1 LLVSPIGGRPTS
13 AFWGHNRIIL
23 DAGLDTMVPGPGAP
37 EQLDDPLTRIADA
50 VREAVPGAAGDEL
63 TARIAAIVA
72 GLVPRDLDQISVENA
87 ELQHELELL
96 QSVDGLTGLRNR
108 QCFFDDLRR
117 EFAAARRYDSPLSLI
132 LLDVEGL
139 RSVNETRGYDA
150 GDRLLLALAELLMT
164 RLRVTDIAARIGDDD
179 FAVILPRTPEEGAE
193 RLAERIADAL
203 GDWVS
208 IGIGAA
214 EPSVGS
220 GAELLDRADRDLAAH
235 KLGRTQPPAA

>member
-1 LLVSPIGGRPTS
+1 MDASFDAVLSGAGGPLP
-13 AFWGHNRIIL
+13 G
-23 DAGLDTMVPGPGAP
+23 DAAP
-37 EQLDDPLTRIADA
+37 LDDPLRRITDA
-50 VREAVPGAAGDEL
+50 VREAVPGPAGDDL
-63 TARIAAIVA
+63 LARISAILA
-72 GLVPRDLDQISVENA
+72 GLVPSDLEQIAVENA
-87 ELQHELELL
+87 QLQHELELM

-108 QCFFDDLRR
+108 QRFFEDLRR

-132 LLDVEGL
+132 LLDVDGL

-179 FAVILPRTPEEGAE
+179 FAVILPRTPREGAE

-203 GDWVS
+203 GDWVT

-214 EPSVGS
+214 VASVTS
-220 GAELLDRADRDLAAH
+220 GAELLERADRELASR
-235 KLGRTQPPAA
+235 KLARTQPPAA

>member
-1 LLVSPIGGRPTS
+1 MDP
-13 AFWGHNRIIL
+13 
-23 DAGLDTMVPGPGAP
+23 GLDTMNPSSDAS
-37 EQLDDPLTRIADA
+37 EQLDVPLARIADA
-50 VREAVPGAAGDEL
+50 VRAAVPGAAADEL
-63 TARIAAIVA
+63 TAQIAAIVT
-72 GLVPRDLDQISVENA
+72 GLVPRDLAQIAVENA
-87 ELQHELELL
+87 ELQHELELM

-108 QCFFDDLRR
+108 QRFFDDLRR
-117 EFAAARRYDSPLSLI
+117 EYAAARRYDSPLSLI

-179 FAVILPRTPEEGAE
+179 FAVILPRTPQEGAE
-193 RLAERIADAL
+193 RLAERIAEAL
-203 GDWVS
+203 GDWVA

-214 EPSVGS
+214 VPSVAS

-235 KLGRTQPPAA
+235 KIGRTQPPAA

>member
-1 LLVSPIGGRPTS
+1 MSVDTVVPDSGGSEPGTDLV
-13 AFWGHNRIIL
+13 
-23 DAGLDTMVPGPGAP
+23 
-37 EQLDDPLTRIADA
+37 TRIAET
-50 VREAVPGAAGDEL
+50 VHEAVPGAVGDEL
-63 TARIAAIVA
+63 VARLSTIVSS
-72 GLVPRDLDQISVENA
+72 LVPRDLVQIAVENA
-87 ELQHELELL
+87 QLQHELELM

-108 QCFFDDLRR
+108 QRFFEDLRR

-132 LLDVEGL
+132 VLDVDGL

-179 FAVILPRTPEEGAE
+179 FAVILPRTPHEGAE

-203 GDWVS
+203 GDWVA
-208 IGIGAA
+208 IGISSAV
-214 EPSVGS
+214 PSVGS
-220 GAELLDRADRDLAAH
+220 GAELLDLADRDLAAH